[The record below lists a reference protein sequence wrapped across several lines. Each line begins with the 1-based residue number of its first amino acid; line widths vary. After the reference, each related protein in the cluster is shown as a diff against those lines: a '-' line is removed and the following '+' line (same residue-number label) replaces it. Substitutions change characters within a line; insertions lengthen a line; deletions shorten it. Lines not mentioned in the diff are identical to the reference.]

1 MAVMAE
7 SIPRPIVVQLLTQA
21 QKNPER
27 EVCGLISARNGVA
40 CNSYPVTNIASSP
53 GTLFEMDP
61 KEQIQAMRQM
71 RESDEELWAIYHS
84 HPHAPATPSHRD
96 LADAAYPDA
105 LYLVIS
111 LNTDGVLEIRG
122 YRLQQ
127 GEFHAVDLETV
138 E

>member
-1 MAVMAE
+1 MTE
-7 SIPRPIVVQLLTQA
+7 TIPRSIIVQLLTEA

-27 EVCGLISARNGVA
+27 EVCGLISSRNGA
-40 CNSYPVTNIASSP
+40 ARKTYPVTNIASTP

-61 KEQIQAMRQM
+61 EEQIQAIKSM
-71 RESDEELWAIYHS
+71 REGNEELWAIYHS
-84 HPHAPATPSHRD
+84 HPHAPAAPSHKD
-96 LADAAYPDA
+96 LTDAAYPDA

-111 LNTDGVLEIRG
+111 LNTEGVLEMGG

-127 GEFHAVDLETV
+127 DGFHAVELETV